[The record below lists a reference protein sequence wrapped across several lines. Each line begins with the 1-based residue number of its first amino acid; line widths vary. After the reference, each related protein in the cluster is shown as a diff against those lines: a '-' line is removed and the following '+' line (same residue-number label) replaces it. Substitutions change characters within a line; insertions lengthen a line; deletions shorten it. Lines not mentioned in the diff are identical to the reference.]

1 MRAAAPGRGVL
12 QFWKDRKFPF
22 SLAIMSAPPVRSE
35 TYAPGLEGVIA
46 GETAISTVDTGL
58 TYRGY
63 TIEDLAEHSTFEEV
77 AYLILYGELPTRSR
91 AAEFHARV
99 GSAAFIP
106 PELIETL
113 RRIPIKT
120 PMMDVLRT
128 ATSFLAHFD
137 PDVADGSHQANLRK
151 AERLLA
157 QLPVVIAV
165 RQRRKEGKQP
175 VAAEPTLSL
184 AANFLWMLRGEKPS
198 EKQVEALD
206 TSFILYAE
214 HEFNASTFAARC
226 VCSSLSDLHSS
237 ITAAIGT
244 LKGPLH
250 GGANERALEVLLSV
264 GSAEKAE
271 KWAKDMLA
279 RKEKVMGFGHRVY
292 KDGDPRAV
300 YLKKLVAPIAVET
313 GHDALEATA
322 EAIERT
328 IWSAKRIPPNVD
340 WPCARLYHY
349 LGLPPDLFTP
359 LFVAAR
365 VVGWSAHV
373 IEQLDNNRI
382 MRPRA
387 LYRGPALRKWVASEQ
402 RG

>member
-1 MRAAAPGRGVL
+1 
-12 QFWKDRKFPF
+12 
-22 SLAIMSAPPVRSE
+22 MSAPTIRSE
-35 TYAPGLEGVIA
+35 NYSPGLEGVIA

-63 TIEDLAEHSTFEEV
+63 TIEDLAQHSTFEEV
-77 AYLILYGELPTRSR
+77 GYLILYGELPTSR
-91 AAEFHARV
+91 QAAEFHARLAK
-99 GSAAFIP
+99 AASVP
-106 PELIETL
+106 PELIDTL
-113 RRIPIKT
+113 RKIPT
-120 PMMDVLRT
+120 SVPTMDVLRT
-128 ATSFLAHFD
+128 ATSFLGHFD
-137 PDVADGSHQANLRK
+137 PDAAEGSHEANLRK

-157 QLPVVIAV
+157 QLPIVIAA
-165 RQRRKEGKQP
+165 RQRLKEGKQP
-175 VAAEPTLSL
+175 VAPDPSLILS
-184 AANFLWMLRGEKPS
+184 ANFLWMLRGERPS
-198 EKQVEALD
+198 EKQIEALD
-206 TSFILYAE
+206 VSYILYAE

-250 GGANERALEVLLSV
+250 GGANERALEVLMSV
-264 GSAEKAE
+264 GSVDKAE
-271 KWAKDMLA
+271 AWTRQMLA

-313 GHDALEATA
+313 GNEALEATA
-322 EAIERT
+322 EAIER
-328 IWSAKRIPPNVD
+328 ILGSEKKIPPNVD

-359 LFVAAR
+359 LFVSAR

-382 MRPRA
+382 MRPRSI
-387 LYRGPALRKWVASEQ
+387 YRGPSLRKWAPIEQ

>member
-1 MRAAAPGRGVL
+1 
-12 QFWKDRKFPF
+12 
-22 SLAIMSAPPVRSE
+22 MSAPTLPSE
-35 TYAPGLEGVIA
+35 AYSPGLEGVIA
-46 GETAISTVDTGL
+46 GETTISTVDTGL

-63 TIEDLAEHSTFEEV
+63 AIEDLAANSTFEEV
-77 AYLILYGELPTRSR
+77 AYLILYGELPTQRQSADFRSR
-91 AAEFHARV
+91 LLRAAT
-99 GSAAFIP
+99 IP
-106 PELIETL
+106 SELIDTL
-113 RRIPIKT
+113 RKIPAAAPT
-120 PMMDVLRT
+120 MDVLRT
-128 ATSFLAHFD
+128 ATSFLGHFD
-137 PDVADGSHQANLRK
+137 PDAADGSHDANIRK

-157 QLPVVIAV
+157 QLPIVIAA
-165 RQRRKEGKQP
+165 RQRLKEGKEP
-175 VAAEPTLSL
+175 VAADVSLPL

-198 EKQVEALD
+198 DKQVKALD
-206 TSFILYAE
+206 VSYILYAE

-250 GGANERALEVLLSV
+250 GGANERALDVLLSV
-264 GSAEKAE
+264 GSVENAEA
-271 KWAKDMLA
+271 WARQMLA

-292 KDGDPRAV
+292 KDGDPRAI
-300 YLKKLVAPIAVET
+300 YLKTLVTPIAVET
-313 GHDALEATA
+313 GNEALEETA
-322 EAIERT
+322 DVIERVLWT
-328 IWSAKRIPPNVD
+328 EKRIPPNVD

-349 LGLPPDLFTP
+349 LGLPADLFTP

-387 LYRGPALRKWVASEQ
+387 IYRGPAVRKWVAVEM